1 MIKALVALTISLGLA
16 ASGTG
21 LGTAARFAEL
31 RAEIDATK
39 TGIEVA
45 EIAHLAAP
53 ENEHFEHTYLALVEH
68 CGNLAAAYNVG
79 STLAPS
85 ELASAHLPAS
95 LDVAACS

>member
-1 MIKALVALTISLGLA
+1 MFKALVTLTITLGLA
-16 ASGTG
+16 AGG
-21 LGTAARFAEL
+21 LGTPARFAEV
-31 RAEIDATK
+31 RAEFDATK

-45 EIAHLAAP
+45 QNAHLAAP

-68 CGNLAAAYNVG
+68 CENLAAAYNVG
-79 STLAPS
+79 SKLAPS